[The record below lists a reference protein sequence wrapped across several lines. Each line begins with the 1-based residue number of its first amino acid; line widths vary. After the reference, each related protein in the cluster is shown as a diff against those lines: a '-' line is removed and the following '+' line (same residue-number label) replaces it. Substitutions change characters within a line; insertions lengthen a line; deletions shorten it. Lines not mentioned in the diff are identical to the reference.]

1 MEPITDETARQLR
14 ACWFAYLDTLEP
26 LRPALHAYCLRL
38 TRNTWDAEDLVQ
50 DTLLKGFGM
59 TGRGDLHGPASP
71 VRSARAYLF
80 RTASNLWIDQLR
92 RAAFVVPLEHEE
104 TAEPAADTARL
115 AAERLAQLR
124 NGQERAAVVLKD
136 LFEFSLEEI
145 ADQLRTTP
153 GTVKSWL
160 HRGRARLRDM
170 PEAEPQ
176 RDGPSR
182 QLVDRF
188 VDAFNS
194 RDLDGLAALLTEDVA
209 IDVMGVGGGRGRGG
223 EWLVRSLEQISVDA
237 RAVWHGGEWV
247 VALVSNGP
255 GPATVRGATRLT
267 EADGLVSRI
276 GSYSYA
282 RDTLAVLAAA
292 LGLAPGNTPYHQPP
306 DILVRMIGSTT
317 LPWR

>member
-1 MEPITDETARQLR
+1 MDPFTDDTARRLR

-26 LRPALHAYCLRL
+26 LRPALHAYCLKL

-59 TGRGDLHGPASP
+59 TGRGDLHGPDSP

-92 RAAFVVPLEHEE
+92 RAACVVP
-104 TAEPAADTARL
+104 PAPPPDADPAPDIAHI
-115 AAERLAQLR
+115 AAERLAGLR
-124 NGQERAAVVLKD
+124 NDQERAAIILKD
-136 LFEFSLEEI
+136 VFEFSLEEI
-145 ADQLRTTP
+145 ADQLETTP

-170 PEAEPQ
+170 PETEPL

-182 QLVDRF
+182 VLVDRF
-188 VDAFNS
+188 VEAFNS

-209 IDVMGVGGGRGRGG
+209 IDVMGVGGGRGRKG
-223 EWLVRSLEQISVDA
+223 EWLVRSLEQTAVDA
-237 RAVWHGGEWV
+237 RAVWHAGEWV

-255 GPATVRGATRLT
+255 GPVKVRGATRLR
-267 EADGLVSRI
+267 EADGRVSRI

-292 LGLAPGNTPYHQPP
+292 LGLEPGNTPYHQPP
-306 DILVRMIGSTT
+306 EILVRMIGSTT
-317 LPWR
+317 LPWK